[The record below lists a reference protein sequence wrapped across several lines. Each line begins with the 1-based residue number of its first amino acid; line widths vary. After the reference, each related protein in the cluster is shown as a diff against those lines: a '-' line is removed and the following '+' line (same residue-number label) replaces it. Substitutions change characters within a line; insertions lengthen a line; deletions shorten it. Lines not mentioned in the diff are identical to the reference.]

1 MLNLKFLKFKII
13 AHPNNGSSL
22 EFLDKPNA
30 IAALVLNAKGD
41 AGFFVEQYRPGVGG
55 DFLEIP
61 AGIIEEGETQI
72 STLYREIAEETG
84 YQPHQFNIIYSSH
97 EPLKVSPGYT
107 TEGVYIYI
115 VQLKSKDE
123 IPGELNLDENE
134 ELVGKWVALNEI
146 EKMSSDLKTLYSVEK
161 YLSMKK

>member
-1 MLNLKFLKFKII
+1 MLNLKFLKFKVIP
-13 AHPNNGSSL
+13 HPNNGSSL

-30 IAALVLNAKGD
+30 IAALVLNFKGD
-41 AGFFVEQYRPGVGG
+41 AGFFVEQYRPGVGE

-84 YQPHQFNIIYSSH
+84 YQPHQYNILYSSAH
-97 EPLKVSPGYT
+97 PLKVSPGYT

-115 VQLKSKDE
+115 VQLKTSDE

-134 ELVGKWVALNEI
+134 ELIGKWVALNEI
-146 EKMSSDLKTLYSVEK
+146 EKVTSDLKTLYSVEK
-161 YLSMKK
+161 YFSLKK